1 MVTQPLS
8 LPSFPPDGPWDAYV
22 SIIIW
27 IPLILR
33 ILLLVVPFRRAIG
46 KLAPHTGWVFKQIRE
61 LPVKGFGLLAVNELL
76 AMLFPP
82 LIVLGIRLIFDPIGW
97 QEWSEVTNLAS
108 VVLLL
113 LLFFWI
119 FLDLFRI
126 ARIRRMLK
134 AVEKYDVNKLRKVAD
149 TGLKVRKWLK
159 KFSSKDETKPDR
171 SDTEIVKSSGKR
183 ALTTSMA
190 IWAGRAFKARKLTPA
205 GLVSSVAF
213 GVAIEAARGG
223 AEKISDLVDKKMQDE
238 FDKIAKISTNTLI
251 VLFIRDLLMGLAP
264 LVALWLLPKIL

>member
-1 MVTQPLS
+1 M
-8 LPSFPPDGPWDAYV
+8 
-22 SIIIW
+22 
-27 IPLILR
+27 
-33 ILLLVVPFRRAIG
+33 
-46 KLAPHTGWVFKQIRE
+46 
-61 LPVKGFGLLAVNELL
+61 
-76 AMLFPP
+76 
-82 LIVLGIRLIFDPIGW
+82 
-97 QEWSEVTNLAS
+97 
-108 VVLLL
+108 
-113 LLFFWI
+113 
-119 FLDLFRI
+119 
-126 ARIRRMLK
+126 
-134 AVEKYDVNKLRKVAD
+134 
-149 TGLKVRKWLK
+149 RKWLK

>member
-1 MVTQPLS
+1 
-8 LPSFPPDGPWDAYV
+8 
-22 SIIIW
+22 
-27 IPLILR
+27 
-33 ILLLVVPFRRAIG
+33 
-46 KLAPHTGWVFKQIRE
+46 
-61 LPVKGFGLLAVNELL
+61 
-76 AMLFPP
+76 ML
-82 LIVLGIRLIFDPIGW
+82 
-97 QEWSEVTNLAS
+97 N
-108 VVLLL
+108 
-113 LLFFWI
+113 
-119 FLDLFRI
+119 
-126 ARIRRMLK
+126 

-251 VLFIRDLLMGLAP
+251 VLFIRDLLMGIAP
-264 LVALWLLPKIL
+264 LVALWVLPKIL